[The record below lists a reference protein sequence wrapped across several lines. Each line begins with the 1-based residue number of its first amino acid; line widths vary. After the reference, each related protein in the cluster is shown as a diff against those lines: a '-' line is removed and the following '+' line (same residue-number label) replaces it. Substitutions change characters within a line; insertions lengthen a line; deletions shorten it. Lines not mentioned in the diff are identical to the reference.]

1 MRINKSFWGAS
12 GWAQHPVF
20 IFTIAMLAML
30 ALVGTCLPLCAQDSD
45 ADDVSNLV
53 GYKPLKL
60 GNITVSGELRGR
72 GQDWNWFLGD
82 MRTRYAFGNTLL
94 NLALSQQTGK
104 IGWKVELA
112 QPTFYNLPKDAFQ
125 RGSGFPLG
133 LGAVYYSAN
142 GNKQDVAG
150 IFLKQAFISIRG
162 IDRNHS
168 ALRLGRFNFS
178 DGREKTP
185 TDKDLAL
192 LKEQRIAQR
201 LVGDSY
207 WTDISRS
214 FDGVLFSDDVGVD
227 TNLTFMA
234 GRATRGVWQTDGMGE
249 MDVDVVYGAYTR
261 EFPTPHTASE
271 LRVFGLGYHDGRGV
285 LKSDNRS
292 LPVRQLDGNNI
303 RIGTFGVNYALVT
316 PLPYIGKWD
325 LVVWGAQQ
333 IGHWGRLEQRAN
345 SGLFELGWR
354 PPIPWIHPWLRAGAF
369 LASGDGNPNDD
380 RHQTFFQPLPTMQ
393 LYARLPF
400 YTLQNTEDYTGQLI
414 LRPTPRLL
422 LRGEIHK
429 VKLHSVKDGW
439 YQGSGA
445 FQNTSFGYEV
455 LPNNG
460 HRGLGNYVDFDADY
474 QVNPRLWLRYYI
486 GALSGKGAE
495 TSLPGGRK
503 AGFTYLEF
511 SYRF

>member
-1 MRINKSFWGAS
+1 MHAGRRVTIDDILEPGWAILNLLRRRWRCHRLWGLFMRINKSFWGAS

-45 ADDVSNLV
+45 ADDVSNPV
-53 GYKPLKL
+53 GHKPFKL

-72 GQDWNWFLGD
+72 GQGWNWFLGD

-142 GNKQDVAG
+142 GNKQNVAG

-185 TDKDLAL
+185 ADKDLAW

-214 FDGVLFSDDVGVD
+214 FDGVLFSDDVRVD

-249 MDVDVVYGAYTR
+249 MDVDVVYGANTR

-285 LKSDNRS
+285 LKSDNRP

-303 RIGTFGVNYALVT
+303 RIGTFGVNYA
-316 PLPYIGKWD
+316 
-325 LVVWGAQQ
+325 
-333 IGHWGRLEQRAN
+333 
-345 SGLFELGWR
+345 
-354 PPIPWIHPWLRAGAF
+354 
-369 LASGDGNPNDD
+369 
-380 RHQTFFQPLPTMQ
+380 
-393 LYARLPF
+393 
-400 YTLQNTEDYTGQLI
+400 
-414 LRPTPRLL
+414 
-422 LRGEIHK
+422 
-429 VKLHSVKDGW
+429 
-439 YQGSGA
+439 
-445 FQNTSFGYEV
+445 
-455 LPNNG
+455 
-460 HRGLGNYVDFDADY
+460 
-474 QVNPRLWLRYYI
+474 
-486 GALSGKGAE
+486 
-495 TSLPGGRK
+495 
-503 AGFTYLEF
+503 
-511 SYRF
+511 